1 MDTNLPTLKYRTYV
15 RSQNTEWITFIHG
28 AGGSSTIWHKQ
39 IKFFKKDYN
48 LLLIDLRGH
57 GMSNELEIGSDFKY
71 HMIFEEIIEVLNYL
85 KIHKSNFMGVSFGS
99 VIIPHL
105 HQRYPDRV
113 DKMILA
119 GAITGFDA
127 RTQFLLNSVHVVKF
141 LLSNI
146 LLYKLFAWIIMPK
159 SNHSYSRKLFV
170 NEAKKIKNRAFRKWL
185 SLLPEIKISIDQLV
199 DVHFKEKTLFI
210 SGKEDYLF
218 IQKIEQFVKDK
229 PNLSFVKVND
239 SGHIINIDNH
249 ETFNRLVFDFIQ

>member
-1 MDTNLPTLKYRTYV
+1 MDTNLPTLKYRTYT
-15 RSQNTEWITFIHG
+15 RRQNTEWITFIHG

-57 GMSNELEIGSDFKY
+57 GMSNELEIGSNFKY
-71 HMIFEEIIEVLNYL
+71 HMIFEEIIEVLDFL

-146 LLYKLFAWIIMPK
+146 LLY
-159 SNHSYSRKLFV
+159 
-170 NEAKKIKNRAFRKWL
+170 
-185 SLLPEIKISIDQLV
+185 
-199 DVHFKEKTLFI
+199 
-210 SGKEDYLF
+210 
-218 IQKIEQFVKDK
+218 
-229 PNLSFVKVND
+229 
-239 SGHIINIDNH
+239 
-249 ETFNRLVFDFIQ
+249 